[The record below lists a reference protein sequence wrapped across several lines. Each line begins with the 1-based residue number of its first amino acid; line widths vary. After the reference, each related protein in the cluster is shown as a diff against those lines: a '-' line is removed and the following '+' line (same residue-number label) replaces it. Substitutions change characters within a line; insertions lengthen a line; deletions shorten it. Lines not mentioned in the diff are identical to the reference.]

1 MNLDVLLCDADGNLF
16 PSEGPAFV
24 ASAEVTNRLMAD
36 LGIERRFTA
45 AELRGEAL
53 GRNFR
58 STALHLAARHG
69 VSLEPLEIE
78 PYVAEE
84 RRAVTV
90 QLRRVLEP
98 NPEVSEPLQ
107 ALARLARLAVVSS
120 SALARLDACL
130 RATDL
135 AQLFPAKVRFSAEDS
150 LSAPASKPDP
160 AVYAFAGD
168 ALGASPAGALA
179 IEDAVAGVQS
189 AVGAGFSVVGNLAF
203 VPLEERSQRADALLD
218 AGASTVVR
226 SWRELSELLG
236 VTSQA
241 AARAEPR
248 ARAD

>member
-1 MNLDVLLCDADGNLF
+1 MNVDVLLCDADGNLF
-16 PSEGPAFV
+16 PSEGPAFA

-36 LGIERRFTA
+36 LDIERRFTA

-58 STALHLAARHG
+58 STAVHLAARHG
-69 VSLEPLEIE
+69 VPLDPLELE
-78 PYVAEE
+78 PYVVEE
-84 RRAVTV
+84 RRAVTA

-98 NPEVSEPLQ
+98 DPEVSEPLQ
-107 ALARLARLAVVSS
+107 ALARRARLAVVSS

-135 AQLFPAKVRFSAEDS
+135 AELFPPKVRFSAEDS
-150 LSAPASKPDP
+150 LPAPASKPDP
-160 AVYAFAGD
+160 AVYAFAGE

-203 VPLEERSQRADALLD
+203 VPLAERGQRADALLD
-218 AGASTVVR
+218 AGATTVVR
-226 SWRELSELLG
+226 SWRELSKLLG
-236 VTSQA
+236 VSSQA
-241 AARAEPR
+241 AA
-248 ARAD
+248 

>member
-1 MNLDVLLCDADGNLF
+1 MNVDVLLCDADGNLF
-16 PSEGPAFV
+16 PSEGPAFA
-24 ASAEVTNRLMAD
+24 ASAEVTNRLMDD

-69 VSLEPLEIE
+69 APLDPLELE
-78 PYVAEE
+78 SYVADE
-84 RRAVTV
+84 RRAVTA

-98 NPEVSEPLQ
+98 DREVSEPLQ
-107 ALARLARLAVVSS
+107 ALARGARLAVVTS

-130 RATDL
+130 RATGL
-135 AQLFPAKVRFSAEDS
+135 AELFPAEMRFSAEDS
-150 LSAPASKPDP
+150 LPAPASKPDP
-160 AVYAFAGD
+160 AVYAFAGES
-168 ALGASPAGALA
+168 LGAPPAGALA

-189 AVGAGFSVVGNLAF
+189 AVSAGFSVVGNLAF
-203 VPLEERSQRADALLD
+203 VPLEEREQRADALLD
-218 AGASTVVR
+218 AGATAVVR

-241 AARAEPR
+241 AA
-248 ARAD
+248 